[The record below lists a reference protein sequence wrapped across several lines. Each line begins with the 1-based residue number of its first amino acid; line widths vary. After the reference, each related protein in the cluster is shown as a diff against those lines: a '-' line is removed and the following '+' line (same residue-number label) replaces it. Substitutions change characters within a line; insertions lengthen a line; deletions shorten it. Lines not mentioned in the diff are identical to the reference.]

1 MKRAVIIDDSE
12 RARKALKR
20 DVEEYC
26 PQVEVIAE
34 ADSVLSGLNLLKKT
48 ETDIVFLDIHMNDGD
63 GFELLEILGEIKA
76 KVIFTTSSDAH
87 AIKAFKFSATDY
99 LLKPIDPDELIKAVE
114 KVETADNTLL
124 KEALE
129 KERISKIALHTQEKI
144 AVHKLDDIIRCES
157 DVNYTTFYFTTS
169 KPLLV
174 TKTLKHYDG
183 LLKDSGFLRVHQSH
197 LINRDHIKEY
207 NKQDGGYLV
216 MSDGSR
222 VPISSR
228 KKAEILKLIG

>member
-1 MKRAVIIDDSE
+1 MKKAVIIDDSE
-12 RARKALKR
+12 RARNALKR
-20 DVEEYC
+20 DLEEYC
-26 PQVEVIAE
+26 PQVKVIAE
-34 ADSVLSGLNLLKKT
+34 AESVLSGLKLLKKT

-63 GFELLEILGEIKA
+63 GFELLEILGELKA

-144 AVHKLDDIIRCES
+144 AVHKFDEIIRCES